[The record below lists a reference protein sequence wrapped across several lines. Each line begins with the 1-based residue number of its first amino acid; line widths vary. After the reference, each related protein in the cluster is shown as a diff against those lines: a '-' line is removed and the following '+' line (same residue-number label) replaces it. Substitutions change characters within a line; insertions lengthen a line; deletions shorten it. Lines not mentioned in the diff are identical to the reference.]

1 MSFLLGSRS
10 SYRGLRKCP
19 KCGQHNGNRAMRCK
33 NGSCD
38 QVFRFDDGHG
48 KRTEGGKHGSDTVAT
63 AFAVRL
69 IHPTADSPLYSVSLS
84 PGNPFFVES
93 VSEPDGLVSFCS
105 WGSSTI
111 PTTLTES
118 VQKLILDCKSVA
130 EPLTIHRD
138 ALDTLAATAVDRH
151 SIWDRQTQCS
161 PAALVQRLSGDLFVV
176 GHPYLVGDSGRL
188 WHVKATK
195 KNQKYSQL
203 TCDCCATVPPAT
215 NNKPALC
222 WHVVAIVAALLSAP
236 DKYTDRQWGSL
247 LREYTN
253 NRVSDQRPTIPAD
266 ATNPILSIEFP
277 FSSVQSPQTP
287 TECIAIDADS
297 NVELIDFHDSLV
309 ATSSL
314 TPTFEAFPDD
324 GCEGVGG
331 LIMPDLLD
339 NGESIYELAITDDPI
354 PPTSLENDCSS
365 DVFATSIEESDLA
378 LIQDCQIELMDQFDL
393 TDRIDFCPSDI
404 ECDESLLLAVPPNV
418 IQSPSD
424 DSFCCTTTADLPLE
438 GDGKRAKGKK
448 QPPLVEI
455 TTKKSALRQMSRL
468 PRDKL
473 TGGSYSLRK
482 LMKTLESNGILFNRI
497 PRPATTTMP
506 VDVPPYEASLCNL
519 SFIRWLEAVIEQL
532 NSVIEYSSDG
542 RPGPQTFRIQEDFF
556 RCLRARFSIGHH
568 LRQPDVVE
576 PQAHPQK
583 PASQFFKFT
592 HHNQVLHVFR
602 TERIALCFEKHF
614 TRSACGQYTAIEIE
628 DPPAVAIATF
638 PVTGRPIRPQVYST
652 FIKLGRYKH
661 EADQERIYHLGLEW
675 IGGVLPRSG
684 FGDLRITF
692 EFGHRAHG
700 RYVPP
705 PTQ

>member
-19 KCGQHNGNRAMRCK
+19 KCGQHNGNRAMKCK
-33 NGSCD
+33 NRSCD
-38 QVFRFDDGHG
+38 QVLRVDDGHG
-48 KRTEGGKHGSDTVAT
+48 KRAEGGKHASEAVQ

-69 IHPTADSPLYSVSLS
+69 VHPAADSPLYSVSL
-84 PGNPFFVES
+84 NPENRFFVES
-93 VSEPDGLVSFCS
+93 VSDPDGRVLLRSL
-105 WGSSTI
+105 GNSSI
-111 PTTLTES
+111 PTTLSES
-118 VQKLILDCKSVA
+118 VRQLILDCKTVA
-130 EPLTIHRD
+130 EPLTIDRN
-138 ALDTLAATAVDRH
+138 ALDTLAATSVDRQ

-176 GHPYLVGDSGRL
+176 GHPYLTADCGSL
-188 WHVKATK
+188 WHVKATR
-195 KNQKYSQL
+195 KNQKYSEL
-203 TCDCCATVPPAT
+203 ACDFCTTVLPDTKREQAS
-215 NNKPALC
+215 C
-222 WHVVAIVAALLSAP
+222 WHVLATVAALLSAP
-236 DKYTDRQWGSL
+236 HKYTDRHWGTL
-247 LREYTN
+247 LREYAN
-253 NRVSDQRPTIPAD
+253 NRVSEGGSAIPD
-266 ATNPILSIEFP
+266 DTMNPILSIEFP
-277 FSSVQSPQTP
+277 LDSAQPQAP
-287 TECIAIDADS
+287 TECIAIAADS

-314 TPTFEAFPDD
+314 TPTFEAFHDD
-324 GCEGVGG
+324 GCDGGG

-339 NGESIYELAITDDPI
+339 SGESIYELAISDDPI
-354 PPTSLENDCSS
+354 PPTSMENDCSS

-404 ECDESLLLAVPPNV
+404 ECDESLLLAVPSNV
-418 IQSPSD
+418 IESPSD
-424 DSFCCTTTADLPLE
+424 DSCCTTAADLLHE
-438 GDGKRAKGKK
+438 DVGKRTKGKK
-448 QPPLVEI
+448 PPLVEI

-473 TGGSYSLRK
+473 TRGSYSLRK

-497 PRPATTTMP
+497 PRTSTTTVSP
-506 VDVPPYEASLCNL
+506 VVPPYEASLCNL
-519 SFIRWLEAVIEQL
+519 SFICWLEAVIEQL

-568 LRQPDVVE
+568 LRQPDE
-576 PQAHPQK
+576 IQKQPQDQK
-583 PASQFFKFT
+583 PASQLFKFA
-592 HHNQVLHVFR
+592 HHNSLLHVFR

-614 TRSACGQYTAIEIE
+614 TRSSSGQFTAIEIE
-628 DPPAVAIATF
+628 DPQGMAGGAPTV
-638 PVTGRPIRPQVYST
+638 VTGRPIRPQLYST

-661 EADQERIYHLGLEW
+661 EADQERVYHLELEW
-675 IGGVLPRSG
+675 IGGLLPRSG
-684 FGDLRITF
+684 FGELRITF

-705 PTQ
+705 PTS